1 MALST
6 SSTPAAPA
14 RLAEPLVRARGLGKT
29 YLRGQEQVH
38 ALSGLDL
45 DVEQGEFVAVVGPSG
60 CGKSTLLHLI
70 GAIDR
75 PSAGE
80 LRVAGNAL
88 ESAGEDQ
95 LVRFRRAHIGFV
107 FQFYNLLPSINA
119 LENTALPLLAR
130 GESRAEAL
138 RAAAGLLEL
147 VGLDGRMKHKPAQLS
162 GGEQQRVAI
171 ARAVAGRPALVLA
184 DEPTGDL
191 DSAGAESILAILQ
204 DFNRRF
210 GITFLVATH
219 NERIAAAAGR
229 CLELRGG
236 RLNPRPAD

>member
-1 MALST
+1 MGLST
-6 SSTPAAPA
+6 SSTPTVPA
-14 RLAEPLVRARGLGKT
+14 RLAEPLVHARGLGKT

-171 ARAVAGRPALVLA
+171 ARAVAGRPAMVLA

-191 DSAGAESILAILQ
+191 DSAGAESILTILQ